1 MNRIKKVNVIVL
13 CIWVVLISLVVYKD
27 YRGYSLDRHQRL
39 EEAFEKKTYWH
50 DIYRGKK
57 KAGFTQTT
65 FQKAGDEILT
75 EHSSEIRGGGKGE
88 GQTFVERISSLSDM
102 SYHVSSFEY
111 AFGLKGE
118 EEFRAFGEFD
128 EEEMVIFLESSSKRK
143 THKTSVKN
151 RNFFL
156 PVTFVRALNLRDLS
170 PDTAFTLPVL
180 NLASLSIDNVRVVLE
195 EIRPLKI
202 GVLVY
207 SLYKF
212 RVGDMIVWINENGII
227 VKKEDPRGITFY
239 SQHETFA
246 GEERD
251 RVLFDYTSLPYIQ
264 SNRLIGDTRELTRLR
279 LRIKG
284 FRPDPAIFRNRDI
297 MLESDIMTISKVSVE
312 ELRKKMYT
320 LPYEKKD
327 MMKYIHPD
335 KWVLSDDASLRETA
349 RIYAR
354 SYDGDPLR
362 FAKYLTGYMDGLIN
376 VWPMFSLAD
385 SKGILE
391 SRSGDYIERTVMF
404 ATYARAG
411 GLPTRLV
418 GGLIYVKGYFYYHT
432 WPEIWLGRW
441 VPVDPV
447 FVQFPADV
455 THIPLSYGTLED
467 IISITDDLK
476 DLRIEILEAL

>member
-1 MNRIKKVNVIVL
+1 
-13 CIWVVLISLVVYKD
+13 
-27 YRGYSLDRHQRL
+27 
-39 EEAFEKKTYWH
+39 
-50 DIYRGKK
+50 
-57 KAGFTQTT
+57 
-65 FQKAGDEILT
+65 
-75 EHSSEIRGGGKGE
+75 
-88 GQTFVERISSLSDM
+88 
-102 SYHVSSFEY
+102 
-111 AFGLKGE
+111 
-118 EEFRAFGEFD
+118 
-128 EEEMVIFLESSSKRK
+128 
-143 THKTSVKN
+143 
-151 RNFFL
+151 
-156 PVTFVRALNLRDLS
+156 
-170 PDTAFTLPVL
+170 VL